1 MAELIKSDA
10 IILHSIRWQESSKIV
25 TVYSREWGKIG
36 LIARGALRPKS
47 PFAGS
52 LESLNYVQTIVATK
66 SSRNLQ
72 ILTGIDVLESFNAL
86 HLNLKQLP
94 YALALVELLDQVLEG
109 HDPDTVFF
117 DFIITMIQSLEK
129 SLHPKIVFWYFLL
142 KFSSYLGFRP
152 QLQKCH
158 MCNTTT
164 AKGHIKFN
172 LPQGAVFCD
181 DCSANSSGGIKLTCP
196 DWHFLKELQ
205 KHPYKKIA
213 GFPIERKSNFNF
225 TSVLIEYLNLHLDK
239 NISVKSLQ
247 LLI

>member
-47 PFAGS
+47 PFAGN

-66 SSRNLQ
+66 PTRNLQ

-86 HLNLKQLP
+86 RLNLKQLP
-94 YALALVELLDQVLEG
+94 YALALIELLDQVLEE
-109 HDPDTVFF
+109 HEQDAVFF

-129 SLHPKIVFWYFLL
+129 STQPEIIFWYFLL

-158 MCNTTT
+158 ICNTTT
-164 AKGHIKFN
+164 ANGYVKFN

-181 DCSANSSGGIKLTCP
+181 DCSANSSGGVKLTCAN
-196 DWHFLKELQ
+196 WYFLKELQ
-205 KHPYKKIA
+205 KHPHKKIH
-213 GFPIERKSNFNF
+213 GFSVEHKSYFNY
-225 TSVLIEYLNLHLDK
+225 TSVLIDYLNLHLEK
-239 NISVKSLQ
+239 NISVRSLQ
-247 LLI
+247 LLV